1 MCVCKCVIPNQ
12 ITSKKPH
19 YMSELSKPYALL
31 HKTHIKVFSG
41 TKVPRLDMSRSILP
55 LSKIAHQ
62 MWRDHPGSQRNRT
75 TEKSGGGGC
84 RGGVGNIGRSL

>member
-1 MCVCKCVIPNQ
+1 
-12 ITSKKPH
+12 
-19 YMSELSKPYALL
+19 MSELSKPYALL

-41 TKVPRLDMSRSILP
+41 TMVPRLDMSRSILP

-84 RGGVGNIGRSL
+84 RWGVGTIGRSL